1 MNENIEKV
9 ENTLNKSDSQG
20 IFIFN
25 KCSNLHLEL
34 KKNPVSTQIHIKILG
49 SQSFT
54 DSIARNKNHYKLSNR
69 KMLAN
74 QLQT

>member
-9 ENTLNKSDSQG
+9 ENTFNKSDSQG

-34 KKNPVSTQIHIKILG
+34 KKKIL
-49 SQSFT
+49 FLPKYT
-54 DSIARNKNHYKLSNR
+54 
-69 KMLAN
+69 
-74 QLQT
+74 